1 MRRWP
6 GLLALALLLV
16 ACAPAATGT
25 APAGAEPAPAGAGAQ
40 AAAPPASGA
49 AAQGA
54 AFPPAVQQLIEGA
67 RSEGELK
74 LAWGGG
80 AFGAE
85 SGVQLLNEGFN
96 RKYGLNTKF
105 EFKLAP
111 SMPAMGATI
120 GQEIAAG
127 RTPSVDVYLGNEP
140 PVVELVK
147 QRAFETVRWTDLVA
161 GLDGRSITEDMVVMV
176 ATRDLGITYNTRLVR
191 AEELPRTLGDMVDP
205 RWRGRLASTPYMILH
220 PLATAELWGE
230 EKTFDYIRGLS
241 ANVKG
246 LIRCGEEERVISGEY
261 AAFVADCGS
270 YAARLLQD
278 KGAPVGHVTP
288 EDVIIL
294 QGWFMGVP
302 TGAAHPNTA
311 KLFIALMLSPE
322 GQDIAW
328 QTTRIDNHLLPGSRQ
343 AEEFKKLESKGAR
356 VVLTDVNWFLR
367 MERDGVDLPRLERE
381 LLAIIEKK

>member
-1 MRRWP
+1 MKRQWV
-6 GLLALALLLV
+6 GLLTLALLLV
-16 ACAPAATGT
+16 GCAAPAGSGTAPTGARAAATPAAGAAAPAAT
-25 APAGAEPAPAGAGAQ
+25 
-40 AAAPPASGA
+40 
-49 AAQGA
+49 
-54 AFPPAVQQLIEGA
+54 FPPAVQQLIEGA
-67 RSEGELK
+67 KGEGELK

-85 SGVQLLNEGFN
+85 SGVQLLNEAFN
-96 RKYGLNTKF
+96 RKYGLNARF
-105 EFKLAP
+105 DFKLAP

-147 QRAFETVRWTDLVA
+147 QRAFEPVRWAELVP
-161 GLDGRSITEDMVVMV
+161 GLDSRSITEDMVVMV

-205 RWRGRLASTPYMILH
+205 KWRGRLASTPYMILH
-220 PLATAELWGE
+220 PLATSELWGE

-246 LIRCGEEERVISGEY
+246 LIRCGEEERIISGEY

-270 YAARLLQD
+270 YSARLLQD

-288 EDVIIL
+288 EDVVML

-302 TGAAHPNTA
+302 RGAAHPNTA
-311 KLFIALMLSPE
+311 KLFVALMLSPE
-322 GQDIAW
+322 GQEIAW

-343 AEEFKKLESKGAR
+343 AEEFKKLEAKGAR

-367 MERDGVDLPRLERE
+367 MEQEGVEVPRLERE